1 VLKAE
6 KEPVYMVFMDVPTE
20 VLEQVE
26 ALLPAVVSP
35 TVSPV
40 VDEAWRS
47 VSVVI
52 KESELNIL
60 APQLLRLG
68 VDGIVPVPVPKVFTQ
83 EMINS

>member
-1 VLKAE
+1 
-6 KEPVYMVFMDVPTE
+6 MVFMDVPTS
-20 VLEQVE
+20 VLDQIEKM
-26 ALLPAVVSP
+26 LPAVVSP

-40 VDEAWRS
+40 VDQNWRS

-60 APQLLRLG
+60 APRLLRLG

-83 EMINS
+83 AMRNGQRLSDDQ